1 MLLHFPAAAQEKE
14 ATEADNPS
22 GPGISRKT
30 DEFGQF
36 GECQRSARLDNF
48 LVELMHEPEARGY
61 IIFYLGKD
69 ALPLEREV
77 RGTQLYLDYLKF
89 RKFDESRITLMTA
102 YREKETTELWIV
114 PPGGEIPHP
123 SDTLETPT
131 LPVAE
136 TYLFDR
142 KYLGPS
148 EEWGGETFE
157 LQSVIDE
164 REREIRESNSEQEE
178 FATESE
184 PVIEPVE
191 PPALEAAE
199 EEIPAPE
206 ETFYWLSSSFIDK
219 VKADQD
225 NKGIIIFYLDEET
238 YDLQKVRA
246 HIERAIEKT
255 SLEQKTE
262 AGRFER

>member
-1 MLLHFPAAAQEKE
+1 
-14 ATEADNPS
+14 
-22 GPGISRKT
+22 
-30 DEFGQF
+30 
-36 GECQRSARLDNF
+36 
-48 LVELMHEPEARGY
+48 
-61 IIFYLGKD
+61 
-69 ALPLEREV
+69 
-77 RGTQLYLDYLKF
+77 
-89 RKFDESRITLMTA
+89 MTA
-102 YREKETTELWIV
+102 YREVETTELWIV

-123 SDTLETPT
+123 SDALEAPT
-131 LPVAE
+131 LPANE

-148 EEWGGETFE
+148 EEWGGMDTFE

-164 REREIRESNSEQEE
+164 REREIQQSNSEQEDL
-178 FATESE
+178 ATENDE

-191 PPALEAAE
+191 PPAPEPAE

-246 HIERAIEKT
+246 HIEKAIEKT
-255 SLEQKTE
+255 SLEQKIE
-262 AGRFER
+262 AGRFEIIFGGYRQWVIAEMWIVPKSGRVPELAPEERTAKEPATIDQ